1 MRTRS
6 MLNTPARPF
15 PITSSAAGG
24 EPAAARTLARRPWR
38 SALAAVALIAS
49 GTLVAGPASAQQPAV
64 ARPML
69 TAAAQTVK
77 STPRL
82 AEVARWAQWGVD
94 NKIPYNYG
102 GGHGPTPSIS
112 GGADCSG
119 FVRWTYYK
127 GFGVD
132 IGSGSGD
139 SMIRTS
145 GNFVRV
151 NTPVPGDVVMLGRGG
166 YAPAYHVS
174 IYVGI
179 RNGHPASAAES
190 TSGQPA
196 RIQYWYTGTSAQN
209 FMGYWR
215 YKGATA
221 ADLPQPA
228 QPAQPAR
235 SATTVTSDLS
245 SPVAEGQPSTVNIT
259 VRTTAGA
266 LVDNATVRLYQQA
279 PGGAFVLG
287 ASVLASGGRAAVRI
301 VGSRIGHH
309 FQVRYAGDSH
319 YLADDSP
326 VMTQLGRPTVRATS
340 GFSGTLKRGSVVKVA
355 GATWSAVSGAK
366 VQLQHYTSAGWI
378 ATGAASIVGADGSF
392 GMYWRVG
399 DGGLY
404 RLVTAEKPST
414 LVVAAI
420 SPEYMLSVH

>member
-1 MRTRS
+1 MRNRS
-6 MLNTPARPF
+6 MPRTPARPSTIALS
-15 PITSSAAGG
+15 PAEAGA
-24 EPAAARTLARRPWR
+24 ELDARPAVRRPWR
-38 SALAAVALIAS
+38 SALVGVSVIAT
-49 GTLVAGPASAQQPAV
+49 GMLVAGPASATQPAA
-64 ARPML
+64 ARPTIAVASA
-69 TAAAQTVK
+69 TATAP
-77 STPRL
+77 TPRL

-166 YAPAYHVS
+166 SAPAYHVS

-196 RIQYWYTGTSAQN
+196 KIQYWYTGTSAQN

-215 YKGATA
+215 YRGATA

-228 QPAQPAR
+228 QPAR
-235 SATTVTSDLS
+235 SSTVVTSNLS

-259 VRTTAGA
+259 VRTAAGA
-266 LVDNATVRLYQQA
+266 LVNNATVRLYQQA
-279 PGGAFVLG
+279 PGGTFVLG
-287 ASVLASGGRAAVRI
+287 ASVLASAGRAAVRI
-301 VGSRIGHH
+301 VGSRIGHQ

-326 VMTQLGRPTVRATS
+326 VMTQLARPTVRATS
-340 GFSGTLKRGSVVKVA
+340 GISGTLTRGSVVKVA

-378 ATGAASIVGADGSF
+378 ASGAASIVGADGSF
-392 GMYWRVG
+392 GMYWKVG

-404 RLVTAEKPST
+404 RLATAERPST
-414 LVVAAI
+414 LVAAAL
-420 SPEYMLSVH
+420 SPEYMLSVR

>member
-6 MLNTPARPF
+6 MLHTPARPF
-15 PITSSAAGG
+15 PIMSSAAGD

-69 TAAAQTVK
+69 TAAAQTVT
-77 STPRL
+77 STSRL
-82 AEVARWAQWGVD
+82 AEVARWALWGVD
-94 NKIPYNYG
+94 NQIPYSYG
-102 GGHGPTPSIS
+102 GGHGPVPSIS

-119 FVRWTYYK
+119 FVRWAYYK

-132 IGSGSGD
+132 IGSGSSD

-145 GNFVRV
+145 GNFFRV
-151 NTPVPGDVVMLGRGG
+151 SNPVPGDVVMLGRGG
-166 YAPAYHVS
+166 SAPAYHVS
-174 IYVGI
+174 IYIGI

-190 TSGQPA
+190 TTGQPA
-196 RIQYWYTGTSAQN
+196 KIQYWYTGTSAQN

-221 ADLPQPA
+221 ADLRQPT
-228 QPAQPAR
+228 QPAR

-245 SPVAEGQPSTVNIT
+245 SPVAAGQASTVNIT
-259 VRTTAGA
+259 VRTTAGQ
-266 LVDNATVRLYQQA
+266 LVNNATVRLYQQA
-279 PGGAFVLG
+279 PGGVFMLA
-287 ASVLASGGRAAVRI
+287 ASTVATAGRAAVRI
-301 VGSRIGHH
+301 VGSNIGHQ
-309 FQVRYAGDSH
+309 FQVRYAGNTS
-319 YLADDSP
+319 YLPDDSP
-326 VMTQLGRPTVRATS
+326 VMTQLARPTVRATS
-340 GFSGTLKRGSVVKVA
+340 GLSGALSRGSVIKVA
-355 GATWSAVSGAK
+355 GATWSAVAGAK
-366 VQLQHYTSAGWI
+366 VQWQHFTSLGWI

-414 LVVAAI
+414 LVVAAL

>member
-6 MLNTPARPF
+6 MLNPPARPF

-166 YAPAYHVS
+166 SAPAYHVS

-196 RIQYWYTGTSAQN
+196 KIQYWYTGTSAQN

-228 QPAQPAR
+228 QPVQPAR

-309 FQVRYAGDSH
+309 FQVRYSGNSR

-340 GFSGTLKRGSVVKVA
+340 GLSGTLRRGSVVKVA

-392 GMYWRVG
+392 GIYWKVG

-404 RLVTAEKPST
+404 RLATAERPST
-414 LVVAAI
+414 LVVAAL
-420 SPEYMLSVH
+420 SPEYMLSVR